1 MSHYGLAGFG
11 TAAAYAKALGRLDD
25 ENTLKSIVADIYK
38 GDEIASRLA
47 ERLEAAAA

>member
-1 MSHYGLAGFG
+1 MSHYGLATFG
-11 TAAAYAKALGRLDD
+11 TAAAYARALNRSNDEKA
-25 ENTLKSIVADIYK
+25 LKSIVADIYK